1 MLYFKRKFKIAGFGA
16 RHKRICRGAKRMRK
30 GLRVPLKSGAA
41 LLCFL
46 GTVQFAQAADAPDS
60 PKPTKVAAV
69 TAPPAKSAPAGGNVI
84 EIVTVTAEKR
94 EETAQKVPI
103 PLTAVDGG
111 MLDAMGVV
119 GFKELGMRVPS
130 LRFGSGVTGGENVIT
145 MRGLGSQNTTP
156 GGDSPVAYS
165 VDGVTLQRTTSV
177 DPEFYDIERVE
188 VLRGPQGTLYGR
200 NSVGGSINVIT
211 NKPTDTLGGSVD
223 ALIGDYAAHI
233 FRGWVN
239 APLIDEPGFKMYAR
253 ITGVSA
259 EHGPYTKNLSTAP
272 TATHRADAQD
282 FLMIRGQL
290 YLEFS
295 PDLNAYLS
303 ASTTSNDDPAGTTEA
318 WWETPTRFLFGNAP
332 NPPAGPGNQTIAIGS
347 PCDFSTAAK
356 FRPRTMCEDFP
367 EIASN
372 HVSLYAGTVNW
383 NLGWASLTSVTGYS
397 TSRVSQTSDGD
408 GSDIPLAMG
417 TAWLLK
423 QSQIS
428 EEVRLASTDE
438 TSPLK
443 WIAGVYYF
451 WADNYENFAYIDTGL
466 NDTFPIPG
474 IFDEFTFLS
483 HGFTKT
489 EAVAPFGQIDYDL
502 AKTSLDIPLTLTVG
516 ARYSDDRKYGF
527 NFLNFE
533 LPALGLAF
541 PSSGPFSKSWG
552 QWTGMGGLTWQVDDE
567 VIAYASASR
576 GYLSGGNIIG
586 LANVYGPETMWSY
599 DVGVKSRFWD
609 DRVQLNIAAYHE
621 EIEHL
626 QVFIQSSTQSGI
638 NNVYGITQVNGVELE
653 LDAIPIEDLRFNAT
667 VNINRSTYGNYLT
680 SDTRFG
686 VPPPGCT
693 LGPLGNLCNFR
704 GHTLNQTPP
713 YTVDLGAQYTFHT
726 EFGTVTPRVDSF
738 ISGKVQFL
746 PDNFITSQQKP
757 YTLTNLHLTW
767 ISNDGHYK
775 AEAFV
780 NNIENADVI
789 SNDGLQ
795 SITTGQ
801 SLLEPDNFAYY
812 PPRTVGFR
820 FGVTY

>member
-1 MLYFKRKFKIAGFGA
+1 M
-16 RHKRICRGAKRMRK
+16 CE
-30 GLRVPLKSGAA
+30 GLKVSLKSGAA
-41 LLCFL
+41 LLCFIA
-46 GTVQFAQAADAPDS
+46 TAQWAQAATDQSSDN
-60 PKPTKVAAV
+60 PKPVRVAAV
-69 TAPPAKSAPAGGNVI
+69 AAPGGTAVRTATSGVI
-84 EIVTVTAEKR
+84 ETVVVTAEKR
-94 EETAQKVPI
+94 EETSQKVAI

-111 MLDAMGVV
+111 MLDAMGIT

-130 LRFGSGVTGGENVIT
+130 LRFGAGVTGGENVIT

-177 DPEFYDIERVE
+177 DPEFYDVERIE

-211 NKPTDTLGGSVD
+211 NKPTDTLGGGVD
-223 ALIGDYAAHI
+223 VLIGDYAARI

-239 APLIDEPGFKMYAR
+239 APLVDEPGFKMYAR

-259 EHGPYTKNLSTAP
+259 EHDPYSKNLSTAL
-272 TATHRADAQD
+272 TATHNQDAQD
-282 FLMIRGQL
+282 FQMIRGQL
-290 YLEFS
+290 YMEFS
-295 PDLNAYLS
+295 PDLNLLLS
-303 ASTTSNDDPAGTTEA
+303 ASTSSNRDPAATNVA
-318 WWETPTRFLFGNAP
+318 WWETPTRFIT
-332 NPPAGPGNQTIAIGS
+332 GPDPIAIGS
-347 PCDFSTAAK
+347 PCDFSTQAK
-356 FRPRTMCEDFP
+356 FKPRTFCHDYP
-367 EIASN
+367 ENAYN
-372 HVSLYAGTVNW
+372 RVSLYAGTVNW
-383 NLGWASLTSVTGYS
+383 NLGFATLTSVTGYS
-397 TSRVSQTSDGD
+397 TSKVSQTSDGD
-408 GSDIPLAMG
+408 GSDLPMAAG
-417 TAWLLK
+417 TAWFLK

-428 EEVRLASTDE
+428 EEVRLASNDD

-443 WIAGVYYF
+443 WIAGLYYF
-451 WADNYENFAYIDTGL
+451 WANNFENFAYSDFGL
-466 NDTFPIPG
+466 NDTVPF
-474 IFDEFTFLS
+474 IFVDQFNFLS

-489 EAVAPFGQIDYDL
+489 EDIAPFGQIDYDL
-502 AKTSLDIPLTLTVG
+502 AKTSLDIPLTITLG

-527 NFLNFE
+527 NFLDFQ
-533 LPALGLAF
+533 LPLVCTF
-541 PSSGPFSKSWG
+541 PGNPTGSCAQPQGPFTKSWG
-552 QWTGMGGLTWQVDDE
+552 QWTGKGGLTWQVEDD
-567 VIAYASASR
+567 VMVYASASR

-586 LANVYGPETMWSY
+586 LATVYGPESMWSY
-599 DVGVKSRFWD
+599 DVGMKSRFWD
-609 DRVQLNIAAYHE
+609 DRVQLNVAGYHE
-621 EIEHL
+621 EINHL

-638 NNVYGITQVNGVELE
+638 NNVNGITQVNGLEVE
-653 LDAIPIEDLRFNAT
+653 LDAIPVDNLRFNAT
-667 VNINRSTYGNYLT
+667 LNVNRSTYGNYIT

-686 VPPPGCT
+686 APPPGCN

-713 YTVDLGAQYTFHT
+713 YTVDLGAQYTFET
-726 EFGTVTPRVDSF
+726 PFGTVTPRVDSF

-767 ISNDGHYK
+767 LSNDGHYK

-795 SITTGQ
+795 SITLGQ
-801 SLLEPDNFAYY
+801 SMLEPDNFAYF
-812 PPRTVGFR
+812 PPRTVGVR